1 MSTEEL
7 FSTIG
12 VPRETA
18 PGERRVALAPVAV
31 PPLTKAGFQ
40 VLVETGAGEAAGFTD
55 SAYESKGARLVG
67 SRAEAFGADVLLQVR
82 VTGTW
87 GDGTEDADLLHPGQV
102 VIGMCR
108 PLAAPFRMKP
118 LADLGV
124 TVFALE
130 LMPRITRAQNMDVLS
145 SQAMVAGYKAVL
157 LAAEA
162 MPKMFPLLTTAA
174 GTIAPARVLV
184 IGAGVAGLSA
194 IATARRL
201 GAVVEAYD
209 VRPAVKEEVESLGA
223 RFVEL
228 PLQPGD
234 AADASGYA
242 KALGESFYARQR
254 ELLTKVVA
262 GSDAVIT
269 TALIPGQPAPVLVTS
284 DMVAGMAP
292 GSVVVDLAAEQGG
305 NCQLTR
311 ADETVHECGV
321 FVMGPT
327 NLPATV
333 AYHASQMYAKN
344 VSTFLLHV
352 IKEGRL
358 QLDPSDEVVWGTL
371 VARDGGIVNAR
382 VRAALGEPG
391 AEGLLPTPVASD
403 GSKGQV
409 P

>member
-162 MPKMFPLLTTAA
+162 TPKMFPLLTTAA

-184 IGAGVAGLSA
+184 IGAG
-194 IATARRL
+194 
-201 GAVVEAYD
+201 
-209 VRPAVKEEVESLGA
+209 
-223 RFVEL
+223 
-228 PLQPGD
+228 
-234 AADASGYA
+234 
-242 KALGESFYARQR
+242 
-254 ELLTKVVA
+254 
-262 GSDAVIT
+262 
-269 TALIPGQPAPVLVTS
+269 
-284 DMVAGMAP
+284 
-292 GSVVVDLAAEQGG
+292 
-305 NCQLTR
+305 
-311 ADETVHECGV
+311 
-321 FVMGPT
+321 
-327 NLPATV
+327 
-333 AYHASQMYAKN
+333 
-344 VSTFLLHV
+344 
-352 IKEGRL
+352 
-358 QLDPSDEVVWGTL
+358 
-371 VARDGGIVNAR
+371 
-382 VRAALGEPG
+382 
-391 AEGLLPTPVASD
+391 
-403 GSKGQV
+403 
-409 P
+409 